1 MTMLIVVSLTCLA
14 WAYLIVAH
22 GGFWGAAERDDDVS
36 DLSATSLTDWPRVV
50 AVIPARDEAGVIG
63 ASVGSLL
70 AQRYRGEFSVIVVD
84 DDSADDTRL
93 IAERVAAAHRHGRLT
108 VLTAPPLP
116 AGWSGKLWAL
126 AHGIGHAEAQSNPPG
141 YLFLTDADIVH
152 PIDGVESLV
161 VRARRD
167 GLALTSLMAK
177 LRCVSVAERF
187 SIPAFVFFFQMLFP
201 FAWVNDPSRRTAA
214 AAGGCMLVER
224 RALCAAGGLDA
235 IHTALI
241 DDCALARL
249 LKPHGRIRLAL
260 TTRVTSIRAYPTFA
274 DIRRMVVRCA
284 FTQLNCSVALL
295 VGTIAGMLVVFVAPL
310 FVALFGDGVSR
321 GLALLAWAS
330 MAIAYQPTL
339 RLYRLSPAW
348 GIVLPLIA
356 AWYAWLTLDSA
367 FQHLLGR
374 GGQWKGRVKARSVS
388 TAAPAAATAPVRR
401 HATVRPAESAAM
413 SDRGSH
419 PDA

>member
-14 WAYLIVAH
+14 WGYLIFAR
-22 GGFWGAAERDDDVS
+22 GDFWRAAERDDVPA
-36 DLSATSLTDWPRVV
+36 LSNTSLTDWPRIV

-70 AQRYRGEFSVIVVD
+70 AQHYRGEFSVIVVD
-84 DDSADDTRL
+84 DDSADDTRP
-93 IAERVAAAHRHGRLT
+93 IAERVAAAHPRGRLT

-126 AHGIGHAEAQSNPPG
+126 EHGIRHAEAQSKPPE

-152 PIDGVESLV
+152 ATDGVESLAI
-161 VRARRD
+161 RAQAD
-167 GLALTSLMAK
+167 GLALNSLMAK
-177 LRCVSVAERF
+177 LRCVTFAERF
-187 SIPAFVFFFQMLFP
+187 SIPSFVFFFQMLYP
-201 FAWVNDPSRRTAA
+201 FAWVNDPRRRTAA

-224 RALCAAGGLDA
+224 RALRAAGGLDA
-235 IHTALI
+235 IHGALI

-260 TTRVTSIRAYPTFA
+260 TERVRSIRAYPSFA
-274 DIRRMVVRCA
+274 DIRRMIVRCA

-310 FVALFGDGVSR
+310 IVALFGDGPSR
-321 GLALLAWAS
+321 RLALLAWAC
-330 MAIAYQPTL
+330 MAIAYRPTL
-339 RLYRLSPAW
+339 RLYSLSPAW
-348 GIVLPLIA
+348 GIALPLIA
-356 AWYAWLTLDSA
+356 GWYAWLTLDSA
-367 FQHLLGR
+367 LQHLRGR
-374 GGQWKGRVKARSVS
+374 GGQWKGRVQVRSG
-388 TAAPAAATAPVRR
+388 AATPAAATAPTRR
-401 HATVRPAESAAM
+401 HATVRAAESAPM
-413 SDRGSH
+413 SDRSSH